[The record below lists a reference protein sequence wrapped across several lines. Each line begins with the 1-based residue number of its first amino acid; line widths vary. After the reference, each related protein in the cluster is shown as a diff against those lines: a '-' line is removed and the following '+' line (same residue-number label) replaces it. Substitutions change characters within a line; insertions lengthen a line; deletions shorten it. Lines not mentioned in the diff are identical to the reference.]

1 VWNILWLQAVVA
13 EVLVGTQRAVVP
25 VDYYQI
31 IQISLHQQDKQHF
44 QYQLLLV
51 LIRLLLVLVV
61 KVVLVQM

>member
-1 VWNILWLQAVVA
+1 VLSILLLPVAVVV
-13 EVLVGTQRAVVP
+13 VLVGTQRAVVP
-25 VDYYQI
+25 VDYYQV

-61 KVVLVQM
+61 KVVLARM

>member
-1 VWNILWLQAVVA
+1 LLLLVEVA
-13 EVLVGTQRAVVP
+13 EVLVGTQQVVVP